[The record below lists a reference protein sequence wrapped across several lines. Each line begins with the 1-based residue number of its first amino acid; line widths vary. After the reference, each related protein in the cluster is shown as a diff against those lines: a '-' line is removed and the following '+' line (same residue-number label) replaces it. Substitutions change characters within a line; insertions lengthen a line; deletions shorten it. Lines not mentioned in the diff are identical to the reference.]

1 MSAHPQEV
9 NMCGFQLLLDL
20 QIVTKREKYFP
31 VTRINYAAVILAA
44 KAGLCF
50 GRALWRSG
58 RLVTGQSQKRFWHK
72 PQHNCEE
79 MLV

>member
-1 MSAHPQEV
+1 
-9 NMCGFQLLLDL
+9 MCGFQLLLDL

-50 GRALWRSG
+50 GRAL
-58 RLVTGQSQKRFWHK
+58 
-72 PQHNCEE
+72 
-79 MLV
+79 